1 MKVAIEETKVG
12 FPPISVR
19 QPQLHDLVDDPLKV
33 CGIATGFEGLI
44 SARVRDDSGVE
55 IAEASIRAG
64 GTGNW
69 GNFQAE
75 IDLGGPPASS
85 QGTLEVFNTG
95 GAGGEIESNKVVV
108 PIVFGTALIE
118 QYFGF
123 EQYEVQSGDTL
134 RALADRFYGDAN
146 LWTRLFEANRNQVI
160 NPDRIFPGQ
169 VLRVPIGPE

>member
-19 QPQLHDLVDDPLKV
+19 QPQLHDLVDDPVKV
-33 CGIATGFEGLI
+33 CGIATGFEARI
-44 SARVRDDSGVE
+44 SARVRDGSGAEIVE
-55 IAEASIRAG
+55 TSIVAG
-64 GTGNW
+64 GTGTW

-75 IDLGGPPASS
+75 IDLGGPPASF
-85 QGTLEVFNTG
+85 QGTLEVFNRG
-95 GAGGEIESNKVVV
+95 GAGGEVEVHKVVV

-134 RALADRFYGDAN
+134 RTIADRSYGDAN
-146 LWTRLFEANRNQVI
+146 LWTRLFEGNRNQI
-160 NPDRIFPGQ
+160 IDPNRIFPGQ
-169 VLRVPIGPE
+169 VLRVPVGTG